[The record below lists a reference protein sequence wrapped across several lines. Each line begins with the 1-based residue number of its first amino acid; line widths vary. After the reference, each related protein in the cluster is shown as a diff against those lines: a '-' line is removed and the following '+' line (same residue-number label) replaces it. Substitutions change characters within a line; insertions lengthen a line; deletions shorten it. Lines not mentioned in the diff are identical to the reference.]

1 MLFTVIIININIL
14 VWTLPPF
21 RQYKSKYFYYFYILA
36 ISDPLTLF
44 MGHNFHWLP
53 AKTFIIISI
62 LSLLSVIIE
71 KGTVKNYLLIFFS
84 LLIITFLSIKLPIN
98 YLWFIMSLI
107 HLAIFIVFAKRT
119 MVFFQENH
127 SILFF
132 HLALLLYEASLIA
145 KFLFIM
151 IDIKTGLLFFY
162 LTTAFEI
169 LLAIYFMFDREDKQQ
184 LVVKVKSL
192 E

>member
-1 MLFTVIIININIL
+1 
-14 VWTLPPF
+14 
-21 RQYKSKYFYYFYILA
+21 
-36 ISDPLTLF
+36 
-44 MGHNFHWLP
+44 
-53 AKTFIIISI
+53 
-62 LSLLSVIIE
+62 
-71 KGTVKNYLLIFFS
+71 
-84 LLIITFLSIKLPIN
+84 
-98 YLWFIMSLI
+98 
-107 HLAIFIVFAKRT
+107 